1 MKTKALPFYAV
12 LFLFIFLGIQL
23 GVSVIATVVGIL
35 VTKDFTMGF
44 ASDSVFTL
52 VTLAV
57 SAVVTIAVF
66 LLTKWTVVSRNY
78 ILTRPWTV
86 LFWTVIAS
94 LGAIVP
100 SIYIQEFIEWPQWM
114 TDFFSSEETMKVLT
128 GLLGTTGGAFVIII
142 LQPFAEEI
150 VFRGAILRTLL
161 RWKPEHRWLM
171 ITLSALLFALAHMNP
186 MQFIH
191 PFLIGLLLGW
201 MYERTGSIIP
211 GVAYHWINNA
221 AAVVLSLLYPQDD
234 PMADVRLSDIW
245 GEGRVYLAIAFSLC
259 IFLPALYQ
267 LNRTMKR
274 ADEQQRM

>member
-100 SIYIQEFIEWPQWM
+100 SIYIQEFIEWPKWM

-128 GLLGTTGGAFVIII
+128 GLLGTTGGAFVIVI
-142 LQPFAEEI
+142 LQPLAEEI

-161 RWKPEHRWLM
+161 RWKPERRWLM

-234 PMADVRLSDIW
+234 PMADIRLSDIW
-245 GEGRVYLAIAFSLC
+245 GEGRVYLAIVFSLC

-274 ADEQQRM
+274 ADEQ

>member
-128 GLLGTTGGAFVIII
+128 GLLGTTGGAFVIVI
-142 LQPFAEEI
+142 LQPLAEEI

-161 RWKPEHRWLM
+161 RWKPEHRWLI

-245 GEGRVYLAIAFSLC
+245 GEGRVYLAIVFSLC

>member
-128 GLLGTTGGAFVIII
+128 GLLGTTGGAFVIVI
-142 LQPFAEEI
+142 LQPLAEEI

-245 GEGRVYLAIAFSLC
+245 GEGRVYLAIVFSLC

>member
-44 ASDSVFTL
+44 ASDPVFTL

-128 GLLGTTGGAFVIII
+128 GLLGTTGGAFVIVI
-142 LQPFAEEI
+142 LQPLAEEI

-161 RWKPEHRWLM
+161 RWKPERRWLM

-274 ADEQQRM
+274 ADEQ

>member
-23 GVSVIATVVGIL
+23 GVSVIATVVGAL

-52 VTLAV
+52 VTLTV

-114 TDFFSSEETMKVLT
+114 TDLFGSEQTMKVLT
-128 GLLGTTGGAFVIII
+128 NLLGTTGGAFVIVI
-142 LQPFAEEI
+142 LQPLAEEI

-161 RWKPEHRWLM
+161 RWKPERRWLM

-245 GEGRVYLAIAFSLC
+245 GEGRVYLAIVFSLC

-274 ADEQQRM
+274 ANEQ

>member
-128 GLLGTTGGAFVIII
+128 GLLGTTGGAFVIVI

-221 AAVVLSLLYPQDD
+221 AAVVLSLLYPQNDAT
-234 PMADVRLSDIW
+234 ADIRLSDIW
-245 GEGRVYLAIAFSLC
+245 GEGRVYLAIVFSLC

-274 ADEQQRM
+274 ADEQ

>member
-128 GLLGTTGGAFVIII
+128 GLLGTTGGAFVIVI
-142 LQPFAEEI
+142 LQPLAEEI

-161 RWKPEHRWLM
+161 RWKPERRWLM

-221 AAVVLSLLYPQDD
+221 AAVVLSLLYPQNDAT
-234 PMADVRLSDIW
+234 ADVRLSDIW

-274 ADEQQRM
+274 ANEQ

>member
-114 TDFFSSEETMKVLT
+114 TDFFSSEQTMKVLT
-128 GLLGTTGGAFVIII
+128 NLLGTTGGAFVIVI

-161 RWKPEHRWLM
+161 RWKPERRWLM

-245 GEGRVYLAIAFSLC
+245 GEGRVYLAIVFSLC

>member
-128 GLLGTTGGAFVIII
+128 GLLGTTGGAFVIVI
-142 LQPFAEEI
+142 LQPLAEEI

-245 GEGRVYLAIAFSLC
+245 GEGRVYLAIVFSLC

-274 ADEQQRM
+274 ANEQ

>member
-128 GLLGTTGGAFVIII
+128 GLLGTTGGAFVIVI

-161 RWKPEHRWLM
+161 RWKPERRWLM

-221 AAVVLSLLYPQDD
+221 AAVVLSLLYPQNDAT
-234 PMADVRLSDIW
+234 ADVRLSDIW

-274 ADEQQRM
+274 ANEQ

>member
-128 GLLGTTGGAFVIII
+128 GLLGTTGGAFVIVI

-161 RWKPEHRWLM
+161 RWKPERRWLM

-221 AAVVLSLLYPQDD
+221 AAVVLSLLYPQNDAT
-234 PMADVRLSDIW
+234 ADIRLSDIW
-245 GEGRVYLAIAFSLC
+245 GEGRVYLAIVFSLC

-274 ADEQQRM
+274 ANEQ

>member
-44 ASDSVFTL
+44 ASDPVFTL

-128 GLLGTTGGAFVIII
+128 GLLGTTGGAFVIVI
-142 LQPFAEEI
+142 LQPLAEEI

-274 ADEQQRM
+274 ANEQ

>member
-128 GLLGTTGGAFVIII
+128 GLLGTTGGAFVIVI
-142 LQPFAEEI
+142 LQPLAEEI